1 MPCTVGTVGR
11 SCSGSLLRKQFL
23 GAGRSH
29 SLPEL
34 QLGGVRGLNVMLL
47 HPRAPKIRHLNASHS
62 LLIEMEK
69 HVRKV
74 QELEHKVHELE
85 MQLQLRELA
94 STHKVLEQAWKS
106 QQPPQQLERADAA
119 AQAVTEEQQLAF
131 QERLARARSRA
142 EQLVEKRKE
151 EEATVLKSWH
161 QRRLELAITHL
172 SQVPETEPQKLLPQ
186 PQADP
191 QNTENILQGLE
202 ALVDT
207 ANPSLQEEVTKLRQ
221 LLEERDNL
229 KKLLEDIEAKEAQT
243 IKTIEDCQNTLYNVN
258 AARVKLNANLK
269 MSKNLLTRMQNMEK
283 QKRVHN
289 MFVFGPNPIF
299 SNAKEQELSY
309 SISNAF
315 VIEML
320 KELDISYLVA
330 EKNLNSAKECRAKY
344 KENRNQID
352 ESMALVKD
360 TIEMQI
366 VKVNEFKENSLA
378 EEKVELEAAHEDSKY
393 ELTEKEDIDEPP
405 IKTEM

>member
-1 MPCTVGTVGR
+1 
-11 SCSGSLLRKQFL
+11 LRKQFL
-23 GAGRSH
+23 SGRSN

-94 STHKVLEQAWKS
+94 STHKVLEQAWKC
-106 QQPPQQLERADAA
+106 QQQPQQLESRAAVAA
-119 AQAVTEEQQLAF
+119 AVVTEEQQQAF

-142 EQLVEKRKE
+142 EQLAAKRQE

-161 QRRLELAITHL
+161 QRRLELAINHL
-172 SQVPETEPQKLLPQ
+172 SQVPESEPLKLLPQ
-186 PQADP
+186 PPPQPADP
-191 QNTENILQGLE
+191 QLTEDILEGLK

-229 KKLLEDIEAKEAQT
+229 KKLLEDIEAKESQT
-243 IKTIEDCQNTLYNVN
+243 IKTIEDCQNTLFNVN

-315 VIEML
+315 VVEML

-344 KENRNQID
+344 KENRSQID

-360 TIEMQI
+360 TIEMQV
-366 VKVNEFKENSLA
+366 VKVNELKENSMS
-378 EEKVELEAAHEDSKY
+378 EDNVELEAASDVAKD
-393 ELTEKEDIDEPP
+393 ELAEKEEVDEPP